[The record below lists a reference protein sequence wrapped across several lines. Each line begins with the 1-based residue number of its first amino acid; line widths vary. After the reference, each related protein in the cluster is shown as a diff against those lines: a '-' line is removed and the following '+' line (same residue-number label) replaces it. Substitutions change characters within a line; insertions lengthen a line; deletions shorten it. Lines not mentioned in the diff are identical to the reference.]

1 MTTSPGN
8 TRAQAPQIQLGSRPS
23 TFTDVVSR
31 VTPNDYYQVRFQ
43 QRTSFDLTLSGLQA
57 NANVELQR
65 RNGSRIARS
74 ARPGRQDERIN
85 LNLDPGIYYVR
96 VYQGQGNT
104 RYQLRMSANVDRA
117 GDSRGQARAIIASDR
132 LRTFRD
138 YVGPSDRNDFYRF
151 TLDEARE
158 IDLRLSNLQ
167 ANADLRLLDSQGR
180 LLDASTQAGTRNE
193 RITTE
198 LEAGTYYLRVT
209 PRGNAQTRYALTV
222 QANPLLTQTL
232 TQEWISQIGTA
243 ANDYAYGIVVDSRN
257 RVYIAGTTG
266 GNLAGTSA
274 GGQDAFIAAFNAG
287 GGLLDIDQVGTNRT
301 DIFSGLAMDAN
312 DNLYAVGTWNLGR
325 PSLSPFFLGSGDAVL
340 AHYRTINGELIS
352 QAQDTRNIRTLD
364 SAADVAVDAN
374 GTVLL
379 AGAAV
384 QVSLSLSPTSDTF
397 VASYTSGGSLQQRSG
412 DFDTISQQAA
422 ATSIAV
428 DAAGNIYVAGI
439 TNAELDINNPGN
451 PYANSDAFI
460 AKYSANGTQLW
471 FNTLDSGS
479 TDTARRLAVDRAG
492 NVYAV
497 GHTEGSLPG
506 QTGAGGT
513 DAWIV
518 KYDTNGQ
525 QQWLNQFGTSS
536 LDEAQAIALD
546 AAGNIYVTGETEG
559 SLFGTHQGGSD
570 AWIVK
575 YSSSGREIASLQLGT
590 AADEETY
597 GITVSAD
604 NHVYV
609 VGQTQGVLGASN
621 AGNYDVW
628 VGNYSLA

>member
-1 MTTSPGN
+1 MSTSPGN
-8 TRAQAPQIQLGSRPS
+8 TRAQAPRIQLGSRPR
-23 TFTDVVSR
+23 TFTDAVSR
-31 VTPNDYYQVRFQ
+31 SDPNDYYQVRFQ
-43 QRTSFDLTLSGLQA
+43 QRTSFDLTLSGLRA
-57 NANVELQR
+57 NANVELQS
-65 RNGSRIARS
+65 RNGRRIARS

-96 VYQGQGNT
+96 VYRGQGNT

-158 IDLRLSNLQ
+158 LDLRLSNLQ
-167 ANADLRLLDSQGR
+167 ANADLRLLDNRGR
-180 LLDASTQAGTRNE
+180 LLEASTQAGIRNE

-232 TQEWISQIGTA
+232 AQEWISQIGTA
-243 ANDYAYGIVVDSRN
+243 ANDYAYGIVVDSQN
-257 RVYIAGTTG
+257 RVYIAGTTQ

-312 DNLYAVGTWNLGR
+312 DNLYAVGTWNFDP
-325 PSLSPFFLGSGDAVL
+325 PSLVPLFGGSGDAVL
-340 AHYRTINGELIS
+340 AQYRNINGELVS
-352 QAQDTRNIRTLD
+352 QDQDTLDIRTLD
-364 SAADVAVDAN
+364 SAADVTVDAN

-384 QVSLSLSPTSDTF
+384 QAAVSPTSDTF
-397 VASYTSGGSLQQRSG
+397 VASYTNGGNLQQRSG
-412 DFDTISQQAA
+412 DFNTISRQAA

-439 TNAELDINNPGN
+439 TNAQINPNNSSN
-451 PYANSDAFI
+451 PYSNSDAFI

-471 FNTLDSGS
+471 FNTLDSGN
-479 TDTARRLAVDRAG
+479 TDTARRLAVDSAG

-497 GHTEGSLPG
+497 GQTQGSLPG
-506 QTGAGGT
+506 QTSAGDT

-518 KYDTNGQ
+518 KYNTNGQ
-525 QQWLNQFGTSS
+525 QQWLKQFGTSS

-559 SLFGTHQGGSD
+559 SLFGSHQGGSD

-575 YSSSGREIASLQLGT
+575 YSSSGREIASLQTGT

-597 GITVSAD
+597 GITVGA
-604 NHVYV
+604 NGHVYV

-628 VGNYSLA
+628 VGNYSLT

>member
-1 MTTSPGN
+1 MATSPGN
-8 TRAQAPQIQLGSRPS
+8 TRSQAPRIQLGSRPS

-31 VTPNDYYQVRFQ
+31 SDPNDYYQVRFQ
-43 QRTSFDLTLSGLQA
+43 QRTSFDLTLSGLRA
-57 NANVELQR
+57 NANVELQG
-65 RNGSRIARS
+65 RNGRRIARS
-74 ARPGRQDERIN
+74 ARPGRQNEHIN

-104 RYQLRMSANVDRA
+104 RYQLRMSAHVDRA
-117 GDSRGQARAIIASDR
+117 GDSRGQARAIVASDR
-132 LRTFRD
+132 PRTFRD

-167 ANADLRLLDSQGR
+167 ANADLRLLDNRGR
-180 LLDASTQAGTRNE
+180 LLEASTQAGTRNE
-193 RITTE
+193 RITRE

-209 PRGNAQTRYALTV
+209 PRGRAQTRYALSV
-222 QANPLLTQTL
+222 QANPLLTQTF

-257 RVYIAGTTG
+257 RVYIAGTTE

-274 GGQDAFIAAFNAG
+274 GGQDAFIAAFNARG
-287 GGLLDIDQVGTNRT
+287 RLLDIDQVGTNRT
-301 DIFSGLAMDAN
+301 DIFSGLAIDAN

-325 PSLSPFFLGSGDAVL
+325 PSLSPFFQGSGDVVL
-340 AHYRTINGELIS
+340 AHYRTINGELVS
-352 QAQDTRNIRTLD
+352 QAQDTLDIRTLD

-384 QVSLSLSPTSDTF
+384 QVSLSPTSDTF

-412 DFDTISQQAA
+412 DFNTISRQAA

-439 TNAELDINNPGN
+439 TNAQLNINNPGN
-451 PYANSDAFI
+451 PYSNSDAFI

-479 TDTARRLAVDRAG
+479 TDTARRLAVDSAG
-492 NVYAV
+492 NVYTV
-497 GHTEGSLPG
+497 GQTQGTLPG
-506 QTGAGGT
+506 QTSAGGT

-518 KYDTNGQ
+518 KYDTNGN

-546 AAGNIYVTGETEG
+546 AAGNVYVTGETEG

-575 YSSSGREIASLQLGT
+575 YSSSGREIASLQIGT
-590 AADEETY
+590 AANEETY
-597 GITVSAD
+597 GITVGAD
-604 NHVYV
+604 GYVYV
-609 VGQTQGVLGASN
+609 VGQTQGILGASH

-628 VGNYSLA
+628 VGKYSLT

>member
-1 MTTSPGN
+1 MATSPGN
-8 TRAQAPQIQLGSRPS
+8 SRTQAPRIQLSSRPR
-23 TFTDVVSR
+23 TFADVVSR
-31 VTPNDYYQVRFQ
+31 SAPNDYYQVRFQ
-43 QRTSFDLTLSGLQA
+43 QRTSFDLTLSGLRA

-85 LNLDPGIYYVR
+85 LNLNPGIYYIR
-96 VYQGQGNT
+96 VYRGQGNT

-158 IDLRLSNLQ
+158 INLRLSNLQ
-167 ANADLRLLDSQGR
+167 ANADLRLLDNRGR
-180 LLDASTQAGTRNE
+180 LLEASTQAGTRNE

-243 ANDYAYGIVVDSRN
+243 ANDYAYGIVVDSQN

-287 GGLLDIDQVGTNRT
+287 GGLLDIDQVGTSRR
-301 DIFSGLAMDAN
+301 DIFSGLAIDAN
-312 DNLYAVGTWNLGR
+312 DNLYAVGTWNLGT
-325 PSLSPFFLGSGDAVL
+325 PSFNPVFLGSGDAVL
-340 AHYRTINGELIS
+340 AHYRTINGELVS
-352 QAQDTRNIRTLD
+352 QNQDTLDIRTLD
-364 SAADVAVDAN
+364 SAADVTVDAN

-384 QVSLSLSPTSDTF
+384 QASLPLTSDTF
-397 VASYTSGGSLQQRSG
+397 VASYTNGGNLQQRSG
-412 DFDTISQQAA
+412 DFDDISRQAA

-439 TNAELDINNPGN
+439 TNAQLDINNPGN
-451 PYANSDAFI
+451 PYSNSDAFI

-471 FNTLDSGS
+471 FNTLDSGG

-506 QTGAGGT
+506 QTSAGDT

-518 KYDTNGQ
+518 KYDTNGN

-546 AAGNIYVTGETEG
+546 AAGNVYVTGETEG
-559 SLFGTHQGGSD
+559 SLFGSHQGGSD

-575 YSSSGREIASLQLGT
+575 YSSSGREIASLQTGT

-597 GITVSAD
+597 GITVGA
-604 NHVYV
+604 NGHVYV

-628 VGNYSLA
+628 VGNYSLT

>member
-1 MTTSPGN
+1 MATSPGN
-8 TRAQAPQIQLGSRPS
+8 SRTQAPRIQLSSRPR
-23 TFTDVVSR
+23 TFADVVSR
-31 VTPNDYYQVRFQ
+31 SAPNDYYQVRFQ

-65 RNGSRIARS
+65 RNGSRITRS

-85 LNLDPGIYYVR
+85 LNLNPGIYYIR
-96 VYQGQGNT
+96 VYRGQGNT
-104 RYQLRMSANVDRA
+104 RYRLRMSANVDRA

-158 IDLRLSNLQ
+158 INLRLSNLQ
-167 ANADLRLLDSQGR
+167 ANADLRLLDNRGR
-180 LLDASTQAGTRNE
+180 LLEASTQAGTRNE

-243 ANDYAYGIVVDSRN
+243 ANDYAYGIVVDSQN
-257 RVYIAGTTG
+257 RVYVAGTTS

-287 GGLLDIDQVGTNRT
+287 GGLLDIDQVGTSRR
-301 DIFSGLAMDAN
+301 DIFSGLAIDAN
-312 DNLYAVGTWNLGR
+312 DNLYAVGTWNLGT
-325 PSLSPFFLGSGDAVL
+325 PSPNPIFLGSGDVVL
-340 AHYRTINGELIS
+340 ADYRTINGELVS
-352 QAQDTRNIRTLD
+352 QDQDTLDIRTLD
-364 SAADVAVDAN
+364 SAADVTVDAN

-384 QVSLSLSPTSDTF
+384 QASILPTSDTF
-397 VASYTSGGSLQQRSG
+397 VASYTNGGNLQQRSG
-412 DFDTISQQAA
+412 DFDDISRQAA

-439 TNAELDINNPGN
+439 TNAQLDINNPGN
-451 PYANSDAFI
+451 PYSNSDAFI

-471 FNTLDSGS
+471 FNTLDSGG

-506 QTGAGGT
+506 QTSAGDT

-518 KYDTNGQ
+518 KYDTNGN

-546 AAGNIYVTGETEG
+546 AAGNVYVTGETEG
-559 SLFGTHQGGSD
+559 SLFGSHQGGSD

-575 YSSSGREIASLQLGT
+575 YSSSGREIASLQTGT

-597 GITVSAD
+597 GITVGA
-604 NHVYV
+604 NGHVYV

-628 VGNYSLA
+628 VGNYSLT